1 MILTRKRQDFL
12 LLRRNT
18 IKEVLDYRVIRD

>member
-18 IKEVLDYRVIRD
+18 IKEMLDYRVIRD